1 MRWKLWGKRR
11 AHRPFCVVQRLPVL
25 LFWHAM
31 IGEAVEGIARLHAAL
46 ESEGNISSTFTT
58 RIMIAIGGSH
68 WMLADTV
75 AALRIAQ
82 QRVEVA
88 QARHLIASQGWLY
101 MLLSFL
107 HYQRN
112 DLAAAASC
120 CRALVEHPAGVPRW
134 RSAIRTWLWHSSG
147 RQRQRA
153 THNRGLR
160 RPTRWHSKP
169 ASPRCCGHGRSHC
182 AGYGGRRSDYHARR
196 RLWRLGALCCGRQAA
211 RTVTTLP
218 ACIASMWRASGRSS
232 RQTPG
237 TDGVCL

>member
-1 MRWKLWGKRR
+1 
-11 AHRPFCVVQRLPVL
+11 
-25 LFWHAM
+25 M

-68 WMLADTV
+68 WMLADTA

-120 CRALVEHPAGVPRW
+120 CRALVEHPAGVPPM
-134 RSAIRTWLWHSSG
+134 AL
-147 RQRQRA
+147 
-153 THNRGLR
+153 
-160 RPTRWHSKP
+160 
-169 ASPRCCGHGRSHC
+169 GHT
-182 AGYGGRRSDYHARR
+182 Y
-196 RLWRLGALCCGRQAA
+196 LALALIRQAA
-211 RTVTTLP
+211 AEGDAQPWVEKAYALALQTGIAPLLRSRPKSSCRTRRP
-218 ACIASMWRASGRSS
+218 
-232 RQTPG
+232 QE
-237 TDGVCL
+237 